1 LFLSFVNYIAL
12 GLFPD
17 DLDHDYLPSFG
28 IWISL
33 VVIFSGVS
41 GIAFAMLRHQM
52 KEKTFWP
59 AYVESLKWL
68 PFLMLFFGGI
78 SVNCAKALICH
89 AFGIDIVW
97 GSTAKEIGDTSFYVN
112 LGKMIQSFKYTWAI
126 CIFLSGGW
134 FIHCDFGNAC

>member
-1 LFLSFVNYIAL
+1 LINYFAL

-33 VVIFSGVS
+33 VIIFSGVS
-41 GIAFAMLRHQM
+41 GVAFAMLRHQM

-59 AYVESLKWL
+59 AYLDSLKWL

-89 AFGIDIVW
+89 AFGIDISW

-112 LGKMIQSFKYTWAI
+112 LGKMIECFKYTWAI
-126 CIFLSGGW
+126 CIAISGGK
-134 FIHCDFGNAC
+134 FVYCDSGNVC